1 MRKLPQRRR
10 AAEPATP
17 EAREG
22 TQRPVAPRPV
32 PPRLR
37 SGCRCSTASGRA
49 EPRPWPRA
57 CTWTATSS
65 RTPSWTSSRTDGEAA
80 EAPFVVPALE
90 PDDEPTI
97 VPALESEPE
106 EQWAAESAV
115 PGVEEVG
122 WADIPQALD
131 NQSWASPVGAVA
143 DDSAYAPSDDAGDE
157 TPWPPVAPEPVRAG
171 RCRAAGRVVSP
182 SFRSMPRRRSRRS
195 RFLGSPPAARR
206 GGSRPPRPTS
216 RPSCRVALLRRRPT
230 RRASAVV
237 CSTGGRRLSRRP
249 RRRSRR

>member
-1 MRKLPQRRR
+1 M
-10 AAEPATP
+10 
-17 EAREG
+17 
-22 TQRPVAPRPV
+22 
-32 PPRLR
+32 
-37 SGCRCSTASGRA
+37 
-49 EPRPWPRA
+49 
-57 CTWTATSS
+57 
-65 RTPSWTSSRTDGEAA
+65 
-80 EAPFVVPALE
+80 VPALE

-97 VPALESEPE
+97 EPALESEPE

-157 TPWPPVAPEPVRAG
+157 TPWPPVAPEPFVPVDAAPPVASDPFVPVDAAPPVASEPIPG
-171 RCRAAGRVVSP
+171 FAAGHSWGVEA
-182 SFRSMPRRRSRRS
+182 
-195 RFLGSPPAARR
+195 PA
-206 GGSRPPRPTS
+206 PTS

-249 RRRSRR
+249 RRPSRR